1 MKNEEVNR
9 DVPRLREVSREV
21 FEKMDGATPAE
32 DGEEPCVLVDGTSLG
47 SGGGGRG
54 GDSGTEID
62 TLPGL
67 SNDNAID
74 DIEYLRNKM
83 MAALRVPKAFL
94 GYEEGVGSKA
104 TLAAEDVRFART
116 IERLQKIL
124 VAELITLIWFRSDQ
138 FSMVSLATDL
148 LDNGVSNTTLLG
160 TTLFTDYLY
169 LFEIAGF
176 ILLLAI
182 IVSISLTMRRREGL
196 KRQIVSEQINIDQTK
211 RMKLVDLKNERN

>member
-1 MKNEEVNR
+1 MSFIEIIFY
-9 DVPRLREVSREV
+9 V
-21 FEKMDGATPAE
+21 FASIL
-32 DGEEPCVLVDGTSLG
+32 VLTSLG
-47 SGGGGRG
+47 VILFKNPVYSAI
-54 GDSGTEID
+54 SLI
-62 TLPGL
+62 L
-67 SNDNAID
+67 SFITSAALWLLLQAEFLAIVLILVYVGAVMVLFLFVVMMLNID
-74 DIEYLRNKM
+74 DVMRTSKFNKM
-83 MAALRVPKAFL
+83 APFALFIGLIV
-94 GYEEGVGSKA
+94 
-104 TLAAEDVRFART
+104 
-116 IERLQKIL
+116 

-138 FSMVSLATDL
+138 FSMVSVAAGV
-148 LDNGVSNTTLLG
+148 LDSGFSNTTLLG

>member
-1 MKNEEVNR
+1 MSFIEIIFY
-9 DVPRLREVSREV
+9 V
-21 FEKMDGATPAE
+21 FASIL
-32 DGEEPCVLVDGTSLG
+32 VLTSLG
-47 SGGGGRG
+47 VILFKNPVYSAI
-54 GDSGTEID
+54 SLI
-62 TLPGL
+62 L
-67 SNDNAID
+67 SFITSAALWLLLQAEFLAIVLILVYVGAVMVLFLFVVMMLNID
-74 DIEYLRNKM
+74 DVMRTSKFNKM
-83 MAALRVPKAFL
+83 APFALFIGLIV
-94 GYEEGVGSKA
+94 
-104 TLAAEDVRFART
+104 
-116 IERLQKIL
+116 

-138 FSMVSLATDL
+138 FSMVSVATGV
-148 LDNGVSNTTLLG
+148 LDSGVSNTKLLG

>member
-1 MKNEEVNR
+1 MSFIQIIFYIFASI
-9 DVPRLREVSREV
+9 L
-21 FEKMDGATPAE
+21 
-32 DGEEPCVLVDGTSLG
+32 VLTSLG
-47 SGGGGRG
+47 VILFKNPVYSAI
-54 GDSGTEID
+54 SLI
-62 TLPGL
+62 L
-67 SNDNAID
+67 SFITSAALWLLLQAEFLAIVLILVYVGAVMVLFLFVVMMLNID
-74 DIEYLRNKM
+74 DVMRTSKFNKM
-83 MAALRVPKAFL
+83 APFALFIGLIV
-94 GYEEGVGSKA
+94 
-104 TLAAEDVRFART
+104 
-116 IERLQKIL
+116 

-138 FSMVSLATDL
+138 FSMVSVATGV
-148 LDNGVSNTTLLG
+148 LDSGVSNTVLLG